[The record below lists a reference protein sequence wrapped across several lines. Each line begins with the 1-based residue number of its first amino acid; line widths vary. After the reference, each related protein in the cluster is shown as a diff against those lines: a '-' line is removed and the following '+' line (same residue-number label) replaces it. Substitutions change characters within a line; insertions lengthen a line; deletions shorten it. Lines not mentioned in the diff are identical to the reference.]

1 MSWIMDRLKEKA
13 SQGGLGLIIVGLI
26 ILFLGGWVTYA
37 AWAGI
42 LYGAYQIVTKG

>member
-37 AWAGI
+37 AYAAI
-42 LYGAYQIVTKG
+42 IYGAYLIFKKG